1 MGDDHP
7 RPLALPR
14 CLSIPSDDVGF
25 AEHVARVFATRLY
38 QTPAELQDRL
48 RRVYPTAVVRKRD
61 LSGEMWPTWYVF
73 RDIHVSRQDRGA
85 WWEQP
90 DAARIA
96 FRGHRIIEANA
107 PLHALLS
114 YPPGALIGC
123 ALGDILPEG
132 VDEDVEILLRL
143 IREGRTITSTFVIVT
158 SAGTTLDVEHRTQA
172 REDGAVESVVRGIII
187 ARPGSS
193 T

>member
-1 MGDDHP
+1 MGDHHP

-14 CLSIPSDDVGF
+14 CLCIPSDDVGF
-25 AEHVARVFATRLY
+25 SEHVARVFATRLY

-48 RRVYPTAVVRKRD
+48 RRVYPTSVVRKRE
-61 LSGEMWPTWYVF
+61 LSAEMWPTWYVF
-73 RDIHVSRQDRGA
+73 RDIHVSRRDGGA
-85 WWEQP
+85 WWDQP

-96 FRGHRIIEANA
+96 FRGHRITEANDQM
-107 PLHALLS
+107 HALLS

-143 IREGRTITSTFVIVT
+143 IREGRTITSTFVVVT
-158 SAGTTLDVEHRTQA
+158 SARKKLNVEHRTHA
-172 REDGAVESVVRGIII
+172 REDGAVESVVRGITI
-187 ARPGSS
+187 ANQGTP